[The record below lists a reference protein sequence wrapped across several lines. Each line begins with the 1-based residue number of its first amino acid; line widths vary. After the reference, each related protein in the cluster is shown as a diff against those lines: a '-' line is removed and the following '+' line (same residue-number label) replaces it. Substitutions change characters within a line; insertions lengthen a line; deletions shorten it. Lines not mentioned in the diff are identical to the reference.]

1 MLGTRDLAL
10 FIVSGLLRNI
20 SPGPDSPHIA
30 SCKLKASAAVGQ
42 WLNRGIGALFLFLGI
57 KLALSPQA

>member
-30 SCKLKASAAVGQ
+30 S
-42 WLNRGIGALFLFLGI
+42 
-57 KLALSPQA
+57 